1 MSAIKESRGDRIFNA
16 INIFILTIIL
26 ILTFYPVLFV
36 TVASI
41 SDPDLVNAGKVILFP
56 RGISFNG
63 YKNVFKDPRILI
75 SYRNTIFYTVVGTT
89 LNLIVTLPAAYALSR
104 KDFIGRNFFTSLF
117 MVTMFFGG
125 GLIPTYLLIK
135 NLRMLNTIW
144 VMLIPGLTSMW
155 NLVITRTFFETNIPS
170 ELKDAAEIDGCSNFR
185 LFFSIV
191 LPLSSAIIAVM
202 ALFFGVGHWNSYF
215 NALIY
220 LSNKKLFPLQLIL
233 REILVKSEFDAEMLL
248 IGSHDA
254 GALSDEL
261 KAAEQIKYTL
271 IIVSTLPIM
280 LVYPFIQKFFVKG
293 VMVGAIKG

>member
-26 ILTFYPVLFV
+26 ILTLYPVLFV
-36 TVASI
+36 TIASI

-185 LFFSIV
+185 MFFSIV

-261 KAAEQIKYTL
+261 KAAEQIKYAL

>member
-1 MSAIKESRGDRIFNA
+1 MSAIKETRGDQIFNG

-36 TVASI
+36 IIASI
-41 SDPDLVNAGKVILFP
+41 SDPDLVNTGKVILIP
-56 RGISFNG
+56 KGISFDG
-63 YKNVFKDPRILI
+63 YRNVFKDPRILT
-75 SYRNTIFYTVVGTT
+75 SYRNTIFYTVFGTT
-89 LNLIVTLPAAYALSR
+89 FNLIVTLPAAYALSR

-220 LSNKKLFPLQLIL
+220 LSDKNLFPLQLIL

-254 GALSDEL
+254 HALSDEL
-261 KAAEQIKYTL
+261 KAAEQIKYAL

>member
-220 LSNKKLFPLQLIL
+220 LSDKKLFPLQLIL